1 VPTSGHDELVLL
13 ALLTS
18 VGALLVL
25 SRVVRIPY
33 PILFVL
39 GGLAL
44 GFFPGLPDIEL
55 EPELVFVAF
64 LPPLLYSA
72 AYFTSLRE
80 LRSNIA
86 AISSL
91 AVGLV
96 LFTMIAVAVVAH
108 ELIDGMPWA
117 VAFTLGAIVSPTDPI
132 AATAIA
138 RRLGVNRRVVSIVE
152 GESLINDGTALVAYK
167 FAVVAVVTGAFSL
180 AEASL
185 EFVWNVAGGIAVGL
199 LVGYG
204 IRQVRKRIHHPPTEI
219 TIALLSGYLG
229 FLPADA
235 LGVSGILA
243 AVVVGIYMG
252 WHTPELTDAETR
264 LQGEAVWEIASFV
277 LNSLLFGL
285 VGLQLPTVLDNIE
298 GYSVGALIAYG
309 AVIALVV
316 AAVRFAYVFPFA
328 FVIRKYQLHHHS
340 AYAYKYRNSALISWM
355 GMRGAVSLAAA
366 LALPFVTDAGDPFPQ
381 RDLVVFLT
389 FCVILFTLVLQGLSL
404 PRVILALRLPA
415 DVEEERDEIEARLA
429 AADAAV
435 RRLEEL
441 EGEDWVNDDTAER
454 MRGLYAFRR
463 RRFEARLDDGDDGEI
478 EERSVAYQRLRRE
491 LLDAER
497 HALHELRRERVISD
511 DVMSRVQRELDLEDT
526 RLDI

>member
-1 VPTSGHDELVLL
+1 VPTSGHDEIVLF
-13 ALLTS
+13 ALLVS
-18 VGALLVL
+18 VSALLVL
-25 SRVVRIPY
+25 SRIIRIPY

-44 GFFPGLPDIEL
+44 GFIPGLPDIEL
-55 EPELVFVAF
+55 DPELVFVAF

-80 LRSNIA
+80 LRTNIKPIA
-86 AISSL
+86 SL

-96 LFTMIAVAVVAH
+96 LATMVAVAVVAH
-108 ELIDGMPWA
+108 ELIEGMPWA
-117 VAFTLGAIVSPTDPI
+117 AAFTLGAIVSPTDPI
-132 AATAIA
+132 AASAIA
-138 RRLGVNRRVVSIVE
+138 RRLGVSRRVVSIVE

-167 FAVVAVVTGAFSL
+167 FAVVAVVTGSFAAHS
-180 AEASL
+180 AGL
-185 EFVWNVAGGIAVGL
+185 EFVWNVAGGIGVGL
-199 LVGYG
+199 VVGYV
-204 IRQVRKRIHHPPTEI
+204 IRQVRLRIHHPPTEI
-219 TIALLSGYLG
+219 AIALLSGYLG

-252 WHTPELTDAETR
+252 WYTPELTDAETR
-264 LQGEAVWEIASFV
+264 LQGEAVWEIASFS
-277 LNSLLFGL
+277 LNAVLFGL
-285 VGLQLPTVLDNIE
+285 VGFQLPSVIDALD
-298 GYSVGALIAYG
+298 GYSTAELLGYAAAVSL
-309 AVIALVV
+309 AVIA
-316 AAVRFAYVFPFA
+316 VRFCYVFPYTA
-328 FVIRKYQLHHHS
+328 VVRLLQIRAHAQYV
-340 AYAYKYRNSALISWM
+340 YKWRNTTLISWM

-366 LALPFVTDAGDPFPQ
+366 LALPFATDAGDPFPE
-381 RDLVVFLT
+381 RDLIVFLT
-389 FCVILFTLVLQGLSL
+389 FCVILATLVLQGLTL
-404 PRVILALRLPA
+404 PRLIMALRLPA
-415 DVEEERDEIEARLA
+415 DVEEEREEIEARIA

-435 RRLEEL
+435 RRLDEL

-463 RRFEARLDDGDDGEI
+463 RRFEARLDDGDDGSTED
-478 EERSVAYQRLRRE
+478 RSIAYQRLRRE

-497 HALHELRRERVISD
+497 SALRDLQRRRVISD

>member
-1 VPTSGHDELVLL
+1 M
-13 ALLTS
+13 
-18 VGALLVL
+18 L

-44 GFFPGLPDIEL
+44 GFAPGLPDIEL
-55 EPELVFVAF
+55 DPELVFVAF
-64 LPPLLYSA
+64 LPPLLYAA

-80 LRSNIA
+80 LRTNIKP
-86 AISSL
+86 ISSL
-91 AVGLV
+91 AIGLV
-96 LFTMIAVAVVAH
+96 LATMVVVAVVAH

-117 VAFTLGAIVSPTDPI
+117 AAFTLGAIVSPTDPI

-138 RRLGVNRRVVSIVE
+138 KRLNVNRRVIAIVE

-180 AEASL
+180 QSAGL

-199 LVGYG
+199 GVGYV
-204 IRQVRKRIHHPPTEI
+204 IRQVRRRIHHPPTEI
-219 TIALLSGYLG
+219 AIALLSGYLG

-235 LGVSGILA
+235 IGVSGILA

-264 LQGEAVWEIASFV
+264 LQGEAVWEIVSFV

-285 VGLQLPTVLDNIE
+285 VGFQLPTIVENLD
-298 GYSVGALIAYG
+298 GYSVGELIGYG
-309 AVIALVV
+309 AVVALAVV
-316 AAVRFAYVFPFA
+316 AVRFAFVFPFA
-328 FVIRKYQLHHHS
+328 AVARVWQRHHHG
-340 AYAYKYRNSALISWM
+340 YVYKWRNSALISWM
-355 GMRGAVSLAAA
+355 GMRGSVSLAAA
-366 LALPFVTDAGDPFPQ
+366 LALPFLTDAGEPFPQ
-381 RDLVVFLT
+381 RDLIVFLT
-389 FCVILFTLVLQGLSL
+389 FCVILVTLVLQGLSL
-404 PRVILALRLPA
+404 PRLILALQLPA
-415 DVEEERDEIEARLA
+415 DVEEEREEIEARLA

-435 RRLEEL
+435 KRLDEL
-441 EGEDWVNDDTAER
+441 EGEEWVNDDTAER

-491 LLDAER
+491 LLEAER
-497 HALHELRRERVISD
+497 AALRDLQRRRVISD